1 MNVRI
6 YQINMKRDTNNV
18 AFMNYESLPKFQG
31 SSEIDSSLYDKVFEG
46 EVNCFTLEKL
56 YEIFNLEHPAG
67 YKGRSMSVSDV
78 VEIID
83 GNNGISYFHFCDSIG
98 FQQIDF
104 APEKTQVSDRF
115 LSLSEQEKISVLLV
129 PVGKSPVVKE
139 IPNTYEAMKELVG
152 GGGLDEYMPFDDNA
166 AIVCNR
172 DGKQEKLPMNRA
184 VYQSP
189 KRTEM
194 SYSELKSLFRE
205 AENKRQ
211 HLTAHIVFT
220 ADTFKKPYSE
230 FERTYEVSSD
240 NKAFQ
245 SRMGGYT
252 IYGASLD
259 GVDPCLRMEVLMADE
274 MGGKEG
280 WKIEKCYL
288 LDQAKEVADII
299 HGDFF
304 IARSNIADEKYD
316 SLTHEQMLKYKRLFR
331 YPERF
336 HETAHGIEIEPF
348 KPDRADKER

>member
-6 YQINMKRDTNNV
+6 YQINLKRDTNNI

-31 SSEIDSSLYDKVFEG
+31 SSEIDSSIYDKVFEG
-46 EVNCFTLEKL
+46 EVVCKSLEDV
-56 YEIFNLEHPAG
+56 YQMFNLNHPQG
-67 YKGRSMSVSDV
+67 YKARSLSVSDV
-78 VEIID
+78 VEVIAKD
-83 GNNGISYFHFCDSIG
+83 GTSQFHFCDSFG
-98 FQQIDF
+98 FQEVDF
-104 APEKTQVSDRF
+104 EPEKTQISDRF
-115 LSLSEQEKISVLLV
+115 LSLADQEKISVLLV
-129 PVGKSPVVKE
+129 PVGKAPVVKE
-139 IPNTYEAMKELVG
+139 IPNIYEAMKGLV
-152 GGGLDEYMPFDDNA
+152 GGGLDEYMPFDDDA

-184 VYQSP
+184 VYQPP
-189 KRTEM
+189 KRKEM
-194 SYSELKSLFRE
+194 SYHDLKSLFRE
-205 AENKRQ
+205 AENKGQ

-245 SRMGGYT
+245 SRMGGYS

-259 GVDPCLRMEVLMADE
+259 GVDPCLRMEGLMADE
-274 MGGKEG
+274 MGGKDG

-288 LDQAKEVADII
+288 LDSAREVADII

-304 IARSNIADEKYD
+304 IARSNVADEKYS
-316 SLTHEQMLKYKRLFR
+316 SLSGEQLLKYKRLFR